1 MKLLIRIISSIIALF
16 HLSNTFSQENGWM
29 VNLDIADT
37 DVLAEIITTSKIS
50 ISNYSNPEKIYPE
63 LSFFCEKN
71 NSEISLKI
79 NWKRFISS
87 FRNTEI
93 GIKAD
98 NNEINWMKFNLDKSG
113 EITYLKSSKKLNN
126 LIDNLS
132 NKKLLILEAEPYSEP
147 SITIDFDITE
157 LKKYLK
163 ELNNLCNNWNIT
175 P

>member
-63 LSFFCEKN
+63 LSFLCEKN

-98 NNEINWMKFNLDKSG
+98 NNEIKWMKFNLDKSG